1 MLNYEKCHGRSISM
15 PEEKDIGLPNYFVK
29 NFFTVLMVAGL
40 LLYLT
45 WSVFLIITKGIFF
58 DLGLYSICIVMVL
71 GGLAGRLLY
80 SHKQKMEG

>member
-1 MLNYEKCHGRSISM
+1 M
-15 PEEKDIGLPNYFVK
+15 PEEKDVGLPNYFVK

-40 LLYLT
+40 LLYLS
-45 WSVFLIITKGIFF
+45 WSVFLIFTKGIFF

-80 SHKQKMEG
+80 AHKEKVEG

>member
-1 MLNYEKCHGRSISM
+1 M

-58 DLGLYSICIVMVL
+58 DIGLYSICIVMVL
-71 GGLAGRLLY
+71 GGLTGRLLY